1 MRTKD
6 SNVTPLFLKTTV
18 VWVILEEIMYVFNIG
33 KKIFFNFQC
42 FSVFNT
48 KFSFTVSSPLII
60 QAVVT
65 LENAGQNRV

>member
-33 KKIFFNFQC
+33 KKIFFNFHY

-48 KFSFTVSSPLII
+48 KFSITVSSPLII

-65 LENAGQNRV
+65 LENAGQNGV